1 MYPNDKDTYIVTLNC
16 PLESNTTML
25 INLNQFELNLLKF
38 IENLSGKLSSDDL
51 SNPYLLIEKF
61 PYADYKAHKLSS
73 FQQKNFKEILN
84 MNKKAYTKI
93 KHEVEKQ
100 RKKTQTSTRTKEME

>member
-16 PLESNTTML
+16 PLESETPML
-25 INLNQFELNLLKF
+25 INLNPFELNLLKF
-38 IENLSGKLSSDDL
+38 IENLSSKLSADDV
-51 SNPYLLIEKF
+51 SKPYILVEKF
-61 PYADYKAHKLSS
+61 PYAEYKSHKLSS

-84 MNKKAYTKI
+84 DNKKAYTKI

-100 RKKTQTSTRTKEME
+100 RKKTQIKAPTNTK

>member
-1 MYPNDKDTYIVTLNC
+1 MYPNDKDTYIITLNC
-16 PLESNTTML
+16 PLESETPML
-25 INLNQFELNLLKF
+25 INLNPFELNLLKF
-38 IENLSGKLSSDDL
+38 IENLSGKLSSDDV
-51 SNPYLLIEKF
+51 SKPYLLLEKF

-84 MNKKAYTKI
+84 ANKKAYTKI

-100 RKKTQTSTRTKEME
+100 RKKAQIKTPTSAK

>member
-1 MYPNDKDTYIVTLNC
+1 MYPNDKYTYIVTINC
-16 PLESNTTML
+16 PLESETTL
-25 INLNQFELNLLKF
+25 VIDLNPFELNLLKF

-51 SNPYLLIEKF
+51 SKPYLLVEKF
-61 PYADYKAHKLSS
+61 PYGEYKAHKLSS

-84 MNKKAYTKI
+84 ANKKAYTKI

-100 RKKTQTSTRTKEME
+100 RKKAQIKAPTSTK